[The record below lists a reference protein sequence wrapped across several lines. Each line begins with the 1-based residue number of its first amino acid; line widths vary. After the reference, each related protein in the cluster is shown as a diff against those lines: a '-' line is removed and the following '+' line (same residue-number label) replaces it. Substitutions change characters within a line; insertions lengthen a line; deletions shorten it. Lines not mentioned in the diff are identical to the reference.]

1 MEFKIVLIALL
12 VGAIIILVQY
22 SDALTKRL
30 RNRKQDRSHK
40 R

>member
-22 SDALTKRL
+22 GDALTKRL
-30 RNRKQDRSHK
+30 RNRKQDRT
-40 R
+40 RER